1 MRDSFC
7 NRCLGSSA
15 GSKGYHYHNP
25 PSSLKMHNLPFA
37 AFPESEE
44 SDLVPGVYEGG
55 MKLWEASIDLVEYL
69 ASIGIGVEKQPGGRN
84 GSTTSCEDG
93 DFRLSAGGSEGC
105 EGRVLEVP
113 LC

>member
-1 MRDSFC
+1 MRDPFC
-7 NRCLGSSA
+7 IGCLDSSA
-15 GSKGYHYHNP
+15 GSKGYNYDP
-25 PSSLKMHNLPFA
+25 LSSLNMHHLSLA
-37 AFPESEE
+37 AFPASEE

-84 GSTTSCEDG
+84 GSTTTGEDG
-93 DFRLSAGGSEGC
+93 ELRSSAGGIERC

-113 LC
+113 LG